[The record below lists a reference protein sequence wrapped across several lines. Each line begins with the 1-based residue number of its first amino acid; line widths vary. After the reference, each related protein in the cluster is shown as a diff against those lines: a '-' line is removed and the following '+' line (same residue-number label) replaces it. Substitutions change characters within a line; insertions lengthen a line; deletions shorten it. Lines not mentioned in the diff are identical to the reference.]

1 MRPLIPTGGQRAVIL
16 ALSLFLGIGLLS
28 VPSPVAAQA
37 QYIVQPVAEM
47 KVKQLPKGELYWHVE
62 SFPTLDEAKAAAP
75 PYRWNPDTVSYHGLP
90 SLTAEVADKAWL
102 FTLGPKGGA
111 TAGGTKVAEIG
122 PVPPLSAPEYLLR
135 VNYGHGPSGA
145 KTPVHTHPGSE
156 AFYVVAGRLGQRTP
170 EGVMNVEAGHSMNG
184 HSAGMTMEVFNSGTT
199 ELDGLIKF
207 VVDATK
213 PFSEPAKFE

>member
-1 MRPLIPTGGQRAVIL
+1 MRPLISGGQCAVIL
-16 ALSLFLGIGLLS
+16 ALSFLGIGLLS
-28 VPSPVAAQA
+28 APSPVAAQA

-47 KVKQLPKGELYWHVE
+47 KVKQLPNGELFWQVE

-75 PYRWNPDTVSYHGLP
+75 PYRWNSDTVSYDGLP
-90 SLTAEVADKAWL
+90 SLTAEVAGKGWL

-122 PVPPLSAPEYLLR
+122 PVPPISAPEYLLR
-135 VNYGHGPSGA
+135 VNYGHGPPGA
-145 KTPVHTHPGSE
+145 KTPIHTHPRSE
-156 AFYVVAGRLGQRTP
+156 AFYVVTGRLGQRTP
-170 EGVMNVEAGHSMNG
+170 QGVMNVEAGHSMNG
-184 HSAGMTMEVFNSGTT
+184 HSAGMTMEVFSSGTA
-199 ELDGLIKF
+199 ELTALIMF

>member
-1 MRPLIPTGGQRAVIL
+1 MRPLFPAGDQFAVIL
-16 ALSLFLGIGLLS
+16 ALSFLGIGVLS
-28 VPSPVAAQA
+28 APSPVAAQA

-47 KVKQLPKGELYWHVE
+47 KVKQLPKGELFWRVE
-62 SFPTLDEAKAAAP
+62 SFPTLEKAKAAAP
-75 PYRWNPDTVSYHGLP
+75 PYHWNPDTVSYNGLP
-90 SLTAEVADKAWL
+90 SLTAEVAGKAWL

-111 TAGGTKVAEIG
+111 TAGGAEVAEIG

-135 VNYGHGPSGA
+135 VNYGHGPPGA

-170 EGVMNVEAGHSMNG
+170 QGVMNVEAGHSMNG
-184 HSAGMTMEVFNSGTT
+184 HSAGMMMEVFNSVPS
-199 ELDGLIKF
+199 ELTALIMF

-213 PFSEPAKFE
+213 PFSVPAKFE